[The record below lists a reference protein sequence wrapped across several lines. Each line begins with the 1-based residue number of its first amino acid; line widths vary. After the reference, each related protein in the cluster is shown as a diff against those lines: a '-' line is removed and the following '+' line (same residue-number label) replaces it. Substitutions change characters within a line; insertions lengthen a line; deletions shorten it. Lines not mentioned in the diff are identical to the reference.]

1 MLVSSAQMR
10 GWVGG
15 GGGRN
20 PFWAMAT
27 CPGLLRPLA
36 RPDAATLHG
45 LYSGEGQ
52 PGHGDR
58 AG

>member
-1 MLVSSAQMR
+1 MLVSTAHLR

-15 GGGRN
+15 GGVVETLFGR
-20 PFWAMAT
+20 
-27 CPGLLRPLA
+27 RPRVLVSYLTQ
-36 RPDAATLHG
+36 PDAATLHG